1 MKIFLIFSTL
11 LFSLDFFG
19 NSLCLPINKKFN
31 YYAKSLTISGLL
43 QKSYTMPPFLTN
55 PVEQINNLY
64 FKIKNQNQNQNQNQN
79 NKIIKYKKFN
89 AFLKLIRYKNIFS
102 TIYLFLTGTFIVNP
116 NFIQFIKIIKSPLI
130 IYSLIS
136 TLLLL
141 SANMAIND
149 LFDLK
154 IDRINHSDRPLV
166 SGEIKIKEA
175 ILLVISLIFFTEL
188 INIFLLPQK
197 LQNSIHL
204 SVLFTF
210 IYTPILKKILFIK
223 NISCALMVAYSIF
236 FGGFAAYNNFNL
248 FELNNKLKFLYQV
261 IIFVFFG
268 SLYNE
273 ILLDIRDYEGDKKNN
288 ISTIATVFGN
298 KNALKFNKKILF
310 LNIYGN
316 LLYLINLNQIY
327 YSFLFLILFI
337 PIVSDFY
344 KIKEDNITQN
354 SIMNASYTLSKQ
366 LIYILILFCGL
377 SIR

>member
-1 MKIFLIFSTL
+1 MNLFTICSAVLFLPIFFC
-11 LFSLDFFG
+11 
-19 NSLCLPINKKFN
+19 NSLCLSMNKKNN
-31 YYAKSLTISGLL
+31 YELIPIK
-43 QKSYTMPPFLTN
+43 QF
-55 PVEQINNLY
+55 NNLY
-64 FKIKNQNQNQNQNQN
+64 LRIKNFNKNQVQYNQIQD
-79 NKIIKYKKFN
+79 NKIIKNKKIN
-89 AFLKLIRYKNIFS
+89 SFLKLIRYKNIFS
-102 TIYLFLTGTFIVNP
+102 TTYLFLTGTFIVNP
-116 NFIQFIKIIKSPLI
+116 NFIQFIKIIKSPII

-154 IDRINHSDRPLV
+154 IDRINNLDRPLV
-166 SGEIKIKEA
+166 SGEIKVKEA
-175 ILLVISLIFFTEL
+175 ILLVISLILSTEL
-188 INIFLLPQK
+188 INIFLLPPK
-197 LQNSIHL
+197 IQNIVHL
-204 SVLFTF
+204 SILFTF

-223 NISCALMVAYSIF
+223 NISCALMVAYTIF
-236 FGGFAAYNNFNL
+236 FGGISLYNGNFNL
-248 FELNNKLKFLYQV
+248 FQLNNKNNFFYQI
-261 IIFVFFG
+261 IIFIFFG

-298 KNALKFNKKILF
+298 KNALNFNKKILF

-344 KIKEDNITQN
+344 KIKKDNITQN

-366 LIYILILFCGL
+366 LIYILILFCFL
-377 SIR
+377 SFR